1 VGDPWKE
8 LRRLTP
14 ARVALGRAGPALPTR
29 EVLAFALDHAR
40 ARDAVHLP
48 FDAGAVAAQIE
59 ALGLATLTVAS
70 AAPDRATYLRRPD
83 LGRRLAPGERARLEA
98 APARGADVALVIAD
112 GLSSA
117 AVHAHAASLVA
128 ALAPRLREADLTLAD
143 VVLAHQARVAL
154 GDVVGAALGAR
165 IVVLL
170 VGERPGLS
178 SPDSL
183 GAYVTLGPRA
193 GRTDAERNCVSN
205 IRPAGLAYDE
215 AADRIAWLV
224 GAALKLGAT
233 GVPLKDD
240 SALGA
245 PRLAAAAP
253 APLPM
258 AEVAGAAFADP
269 LTARIVAFIR
279 QVGIDVAHGG
289 PRESLLP
296 GIAVEG
302 GAILVDAAR
311 LAHPG
316 DLLHEAGH
324 LAVADPAGRAAL
336 NDVGDDPAE
345 EMAAIAWSYAAARHL
360 GLDPAVVFHPHGY
373 RGGGDWLAEAFERG
387 GGPGVPMLQWWGM
400 TGGWKGEPPF
410 PHMLRWL
417 R

>member
-1 VGDPWKE
+1 MTADPWTE

-14 ARVALGRAGPALPTR
+14 ARIALGRAGPALPTA

-48 FDAGAVAAQIE
+48 FDAPAVAAQIE
-59 ALGLATLTVAS
+59 APGLPTITITIAS
-70 AAPDRATYLRRPD
+70 AAPDRSTYLRRPD
-83 LGRRLAPGERARLEA
+83 LGRQLAAGERARLA
-98 APARGADVALVIAD
+98 ALPGGADVAIVVAD

-128 ALAPRLREADLTLAD
+128 ELRPHFEDAGLTLAD

-154 GDVVGAALGAR
+154 GDAIGEALGAR

-183 GAYVTLGPRA
+183 GAYITHAPRV

-205 IRPAGLAYDE
+205 IRPAGLGYRD
-215 AADRIAWLV
+215 AAFRIAWLV
-224 GAALKLGAT
+224 RAALKLGAT
-233 GVPLKDD
+233 GVALKDD
-240 SALGA
+240 SGLEAARLEASVA
-245 PRLAAAAP
+245 PLRLAP
-253 APLPM
+253 PGP
-258 AEVAGAAFADP
+258 GFADP
-269 LTARIVAFIR
+269 LTARIVAFIEAIGLR
-279 QVGIDVAHGG
+279 VERGAVS
-289 PRESLLP
+289 ESLLP
-296 GIAVEG
+296 GIAVREG
-302 GAILVDAAR
+302 ALVVDQTR
-311 LAHPG
+311 LTHPG

-324 LAVADPAGRAAL
+324 LAVCDPALRGNLA
-336 NDVGDDPAE
+336 DVSDDGGE

-360 GLDPAVVFHPHGY
+360 GLDPSVVFHPGGY
-373 RGGGDWLAEAFERG
+373 GGGSEALVAAFEGRRTIG
-387 GGPGVPMLQWWGM
+387 LPLLQWWGM
-400 TGGWKGEPPF
+400 THGWEGKPPF